1 MSQQDCSITTVQPPP
16 RPSQRQRFVPG
27 HKDTDMNHKEQTTT
41 TTTTTTTTCRSS
53 PVNKGWMG
61 MIVWLSIV
69 VVVVVCRVAAL
80 TLYHYKDHDRN
91 YAGLLFY
98 TSSSSSSSVMFLL
111 LGWVLLVVLLLQ
123 LGVLWVWHGWGLH
136 VVGVAMLRSSFI
148 QGPWKNRTTTTTSTR
163 HTVMVVQ
170 DDNSTKNNHKI
181 PCHPRR
187 QQRQGRSSK
196 NRIDSHPCLLSH
208 HHLHCWVGMRV
219 VDKHD
224 KQLFNGTHLFLVH
237 VVRLA
242 MSGD

>member
-27 HKDTDMNHKEQTTT
+27 HKDTDRNHKEQTTT

-69 VVVVVCRVAAL
+69 VVVCRVATL

-91 YAGLLFY
+91 HAGLLFY
-98 TSSSSSSSVMFLL
+98 TSSSSSSVMFLL

-123 LGVLWVWHGWGLH
+123 LGVLWVWHGLGLH

-170 DDNSTKNNHKI
+170 DDNSTKNNHN
-181 PCHPRR
+181 PM
-187 QQRQGRSSK
+187 SSK
-196 NRIDSHPCLLSH
+196 TTTKTRTVVQESNRLPPMPVVPSSSTLLGWYASEARQAAIQWDTPIPRS
-208 HHLHCWVGMRV
+208 CRSTSNVW
-219 VDKHD
+219 
-224 KQLFNGTHLFLVH
+224 
-237 VVRLA
+237 RL
-242 MSGD
+242 MD